1 MADSVLRNKQALKDY
16 AVDGRAKTDKA
27 VVAIILDK
35 AFWADLEDLVEILR
49 PIDEVLAQS
58 EGQNSHLGLVTPRW
72 LSIKARIRRLQSA
85 DVTKALLY
93 MGRRI
98 LSK

>member
-16 AVDGRAKTDKA
+16 AVDSRAKTDKA

-49 PIDEVLAQS
+49 LIDEVLA
-58 EGQNSHLGLVTPRW
+58 
-72 LSIKARIRRLQSA
+72 
-85 DVTKALLY
+85 
-93 MGRRI
+93 
-98 LSK
+98 